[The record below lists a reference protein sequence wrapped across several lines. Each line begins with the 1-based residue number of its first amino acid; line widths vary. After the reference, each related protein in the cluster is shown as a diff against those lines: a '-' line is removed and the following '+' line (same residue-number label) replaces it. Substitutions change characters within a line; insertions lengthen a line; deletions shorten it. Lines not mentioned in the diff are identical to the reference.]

1 MLKIAFPSH
10 RYRPLIGVDISSSAV
25 KMLELGHSGKDMR
38 RVERYAIVTL
48 PKEAVVDGTIAKPEL
63 VEAAMRDCWK
73 ALDSKT
79 REVALALPSSAVI
92 TKKILLPAG
101 ATEDEADTQVT
112 AEANQMAAF
121 SLDEVSLDYQVLGP
135 NARNPSENDALVVV
149 SRRDRVEER
158 VALAEAVGLKTL
170 IMDVDAFATLTA
182 YEQMAF
188 HLPEQGKG
196 QTVAII
202 DIGANTTHVNVLHD
216 NQPVYQR
223 EHNLGGNTLTNEIAR
238 RFDLPTEEAE
248 DAKRKG
254 LLPDSYESE
263 VLQPFL
269 DTVALEIG
277 RALQL
282 FFSATSHQT
291 VDHILLAGGC
301 AAIPGLDEVVHS
313 KMQTSTMIAN
323 PFSKMAVSGEV
334 KARQLAVEA
343 PALFVACGLAL
354 RKFDPT

>member
-1 MLKIAFPSH
+1 
-10 RYRPLIGVDISSSAV
+10 
-25 KMLELGHSGKDMR
+25 MLELGRSGKEMR

-48 PKEAVVDGTIAKPEL
+48 PKEAVADGAIAKPDL
-63 VEAAMRDCWK
+63 VEAALRDCWK
-73 ALDSKT
+73 LLDSKT
-79 REVALALPSSAVI
+79 RDVALALPASAVI
-92 TKKILLPAG
+92 TKRILLPGG
-101 ATEDEADTQVT
+101 ASAAEIDTQVT

-135 NARNPSENDALVVV
+135 NARTPGENDALVVV

-158 VALAEAVGLKTL
+158 VALAEAVGLKTV

-182 YEQMAF
+182 FEQMAF
-188 HLPEQGKG
+188 HLPDNGRG

-223 EHNLGGNTLTNEIAR
+223 EHSLGGNTLTSEIAR

-282 FFSATSHQT
+282 FFSASSHQS

-301 AAIPGLDEVVHS
+301 AAIPGLDDVVHS
-313 KMQTSTMIAN
+313 KMQTSTLIAN
-323 PFSKMAVSGEV
+323 PFAKMAVSSDV
-334 KARQLAVEA
+334 KARQLASDA